1 VPIDHAKLPIT
12 DVDRSR
18 AFYTAAL
25 APLGWKLVYDDG
37 ERELGYGAGDGGD
50 DDEPL
55 GLLRGPAPALRT
67 HLAFTAPDTA
77 TVDAFHAAALAAG
90 GSDNGAP
97 GGRPYG
103 GYYYAAFVLDPDGHN
118 LEAVFHGDRAV

>member
-1 VPIDHAKLPIT
+1 MPIDHAKLPIT

-55 GLLRGPAPALRT
+55 GLLRGLRS
-67 HLAFTAPDTA
+67 LRVGSYRIIYQVVDTGQ
-77 TVDAFHAAALAAG
+77 TVRVAAILHRSVA
-90 GSDNGAP
+90 
-97 GGRPYG
+97 
-103 GYYYAAFVLDPDGHN
+103 YARDP
-118 LEAVFHGDRAV
+118 R